1 MTYIVF
7 YARNARIGSVPNT
20 PANQAAARTTMR
32 LTLIQRD
39 VSGTEHYAVHP
50 R

>member
-20 PANQAAARTTMR
+20 PANQIAARKAMR

-39 VSGTEHYAVHP
+39 ISGTEHYAVWP
-50 R
+50 L